1 MSGNLRTPADAEAEL
16 QFMERFLIRL
26 RRSFQLEKETA
37 LTEGVDALW
46 TLRKRS
52 RIHYQPAV
60 SGMLNDLR
68 QLRYGMTKMEHIPSG
83 IFLRLEALEVSTK
96 EARAHFS
103 GTPNRL
109 LRFAGQNTGD
119 D

>member
-1 MSGNLRTPADAEAEL
+1 MSGNLRTPADVEEEL

-37 LTEGVDALW
+37 LTEGVKALW
-46 TLRKRS
+46 TFRERS
-52 RIHYQPAV
+52 RCYYQPAV
-60 SGMLNDLR
+60 SGMLNDLK
-68 QLRYGMTKMEHIPSG
+68 QFRYGMIKVEHIPSG
-83 IFLRLEALEVSTK
+83 IFPRLEALEISIK
-96 EARAHFS
+96 KARAHFS

-109 LRFAGQNTGD
+109 LRLAGQNTGD